1 MSGSAHPDLTARV
14 LEVSVGLGLSGP
26 YVASVRADGL
36 RLYGRFV
43 DGQLSLGALDKFR
56 DPTDKS
62 PFALPDMA
70 VRLSDARARIET
82 PWGNVGAALNGG
94 GNLRRDFAGTLAL
107 VAPRVAA
114 ADCRGMGITFYGKL
128 GVRDVRPR
136 LTGPLRGESITCG
149 GAQPVAVAAPQIALD
164 VSLADN
170 LRQWD
175 GTADALVQR
184 LTMPRSPPSGSTL
197 IWTFMAPAFP
207 ASSVMD
213 SAATCPEGG
222 KMILR
227 AARVFPS
234 ETAVKATSR
243 PSKPAWRRRT
253 VTGTRAPGRARAGA
267 VAARSSMSVGRVSGP
282 KPTV

>member
-1 MSGSAHPDLTARV
+1 MRRRRKAPWIVGGALGALALGLWVVRAPIADRFIQDELAKKGVPAHYAIECIGLSTQRLSNVVIGNPAHPDLTARV

-107 VAPRVAA
+107 VAPHIAA
-114 ADCRGMGITFYGKL
+114 GDCRGTGITFYGKL
-128 GVRDVRPR
+128 AVRDVRPR
-136 LTGPLRGESITCG
+136 LTGPLRGAAVTCG

-164 VSLADN
+164 VSLAEN
-170 LRQWD
+170 LQQWD

-184 LTMPRSPPSGSTL
+184 LTMPAL
-197 IWTFMAPAFP
+197 
-207 ASSVMD
+207 
-213 SAATCPEGG
+213 AAE
-222 KMILR
+222 
-227 AARVFPS
+227 RVG
-234 ETAVKATSR
+234 VKGR
-243 PSKPAWRRRT
+243 F
-253 VTGTRAPGRARAGA
+253 TGTADRTALTLAA
-267 VAARSSMSVGRVSGP
+267 VA
-282 KPTV
+282 